1 MTKSDFNNIDPHY
14 EITKHERITA
24 FLVIALIL
32 LLKIL
37 YAFRYRFNSDEPQHV
52 HVVWGWVHGLLPY
65 RDMFDNHT
73 PLFHL
78 LCVPFYTMVGDTP
91 SVLFAMRLAM
101 IPLYVIVLWC
111 TYLIGREIFSQ
122 RVGLWAALF
131 TGLYPFNFLCSVEF
145 RPDSLW
151 AAIWILAMALIIQG
165 RLKTGKSFWIGFLLG
180 AAIGVSLKTCL
191 LIATLGASAV
201 LTVVFFAEHDWIRHY
216 LRRCSLCAFAMLAG
230 LSIVPV
236 ALILFLYSKGA
247 LGPFFYQVVD
257 NNLYAFAGFGLRD
270 NFYVRGV
277 IFLFSIACLLCIAQI
292 INKCTPDNG
301 IRCRRI
307 FLLFTAGIY
316 VASLYAFLSVIEWE
330 HYLPLYPLFIILV
343 TPIVL
348 KVLAQGIAHQPGKD
362 LMHYVPRWT
371 FLSVVIFLEMCAIFV
386 VADGAPWH
394 DDTHH
399 QIQLLKD
406 VLQLTEP
413 SDPVADLKGETIFRP
428 RSSYYVLEWITREQI
443 KRGLL
448 TDDIPERLIA
458 SHTCV
463 AALDNSRFPKRT
475 RAFLQ
480 QNFIR
485 IGCLR
490 VVGQLLSFPENTTPS
505 ISFDIKIPARYV
517 IISKGGTTA
526 GLLDDKPYD
535 GARFLTAGHHEV
547 NPSSRDRQFVLLW
560 VRAEERGF
568 SPFLQE
574 KIS

>member
-1 MTKSDFNNIDPHY
+1 LRQ
-14 EITKHERITA
+14 EITQHERRIA
-24 FLVIALIL
+24 FFAIALIVL
-32 LLKIL
+32 LRLSCV
-37 YAFRYRFNSDEPQHV
+37 FRYRFNSDEPQHL
-52 HVVWGWVHGLLPY
+52 HIVWGWVHGLLPY
-65 RDMFDNHT
+65 RDIFDNHT

-78 LCVPFYTMVGDTP
+78 LCVPFYIMVGDTP

-111 TYLIGREIFSQ
+111 TYLIGREIFSR

-131 TGLYPFNFLCSVEF
+131 TGLYPFNFLCSVQF
-145 RPDSLW
+145 RPDNLW
-151 AAIWILAMALIIQG
+151 TVFWMLAVVLLIRGSMQTV
-165 RLKTGKSFWIGFLLG
+165 KCFWIGFLLG
-180 AAIGVSLKTCL
+180 AAMGVSIKTAL
-191 LIATLGASAV
+191 LIATLGAAV
-201 LTVVFFAEHDWIRHY
+201 MLTVICFSENHVTRHF
-216 LRRCSLCAFAMLAG
+216 LRRLILCSAAMLAG
-230 LSIVPV
+230 LSIIPA
-236 ALILFLYSKGA
+236 ALILFFYAKGA
-247 LGPFFYQVVD
+247 LGHFFSMVIS
-257 NNLYAFAGFGLRD
+257 NNVYIFAGFGLWD
-270 NFYVRGV
+270 NFYVRVV
-277 IFLFSIACLLCIAQI
+277 IFLFSIACLLRIAQI
-292 INKCTPDNG
+292 IKKYTPDNG

-316 VASLYAFLSVIEWE
+316 LASLYAFLPVIEWE

-348 KVLAQGIAHQPGKD
+348 KVLAQGIAPQPGKE
-362 LMHYVPRWT
+362 LMQYVPRRA
-371 FLSVVIFLEMCAIFV
+371 FLCVVIFLEMCATFV

-394 DDTHH
+394 DDTHQ
-399 QIQLLKD
+399 QIHLLKD

-428 RSSYYVLEWITREQI
+428 RSSYYVLEMITREQI

-485 IGCLR
+485 IGRLR
-490 VVGQLLSFPENTTPS
+490 VVGQLLPLPENTTHS

-535 GARFLTAGHHEV
+535 GARFLTAGHHEFK
-547 NPSSRDRQFVLLW
+547 PFSPDRQFVLLW
-560 VRAEERGF
+560 ARAVERGF